1 MDNLE
6 ANIMDK
12 SMRSVFVGNIPYEA
26 TEEKLK
32 DIFGEVGQVLS
43 FKLVFDRE
51 TGKPKGYGFCEYRDQ
66 ETALSAMRNLNG
78 YEIGGRNLRVDNACT
93 EKSRMEMQNLLNQ
106 PPVENPYGEPVQA
119 EKAPEAISKAV
130 ASLPPEQMFELMK
143 QMKTTIQNNPSEAR
157 QMLLQNPQLAYALL
171 QAQVVMKII
180 DPHTAASLLHPVNQV
195 PATLMPG
202 DKNVPIQV
210 PINREYQASPAP
222 VAAPRQE
229 FQPVPAPVLP
239 NHSAPVFT
247 GGQDVDLRALD
258 PRTPVDPRLNRMA
271 DQDMR
276 QMPPAQLTN
285 PLPPVG
291 ENFSRDPR
299 EGRNGPSGFPTDPRQ
314 GGRMDP
320 RQKSSSAQ
328 STPSG
333 PTPSSRQAASSAT
346 QSTMNTL
353 SSVGANGGMPP
364 GASDQEKAALIM
376 QVLQLSD
383 EQIAM
388 LPLEQRTSILVL
400 KEQIAKSAQ
409 GR

>member
-66 ETALSAMRNLNG
+66 ETALSAMRNLNS

-106 PPVENPYGEPVQA
+106 PPIENPYGEPVQS

-143 QMKTTIQNNPSEAR
+143 QMKTTIQNNPTEAR
-157 QMLLQNPQLAYALL
+157 QMLLQNPQFAYALL

-180 DPHTAASLLHPVNQV
+180 DANTAASLLHPVNQV

-202 DKNVPIQV
+202 DKNVSVQV
-210 PINREYQASPAP
+210 PINREFQAAPAP
-222 VAAPRQE
+222 VAPPR
-229 FQPVPAPVLP
+229 AM
-239 NHSAPVFT
+239 
-247 GGQDVDLRALD
+247 D
-258 PRTPVDPRLNRMA
+258 PRVPTVDPRLNRMA
-271 DQDMR
+271 DQDLR
-276 QMPPAQLTN
+276 MPPAVQISN
-285 PLPPVG
+285 PLPPV
-291 ENFSRDPR
+291 ESFSSAASTEPNASFPRDPR
-299 EGRNGPSGFPTDPRQ
+299 EVRNGPGAFSNDPRQ
-314 GGRMDP
+314 LGRVDP
-320 RQKSSSAQ
+320 RQKAAAAPVPVSQ
-328 STPSG
+328 PPRPS
-333 PTPSSRQAASSAT
+333 QAAAAASMA
-346 QSTMNTL
+346 
-353 SSVGANGGMPP
+353 SVNGAMPP

-388 LPLEQRTSILVL
+388 LPPEQRNSILVL

>member
-43 FKLVFDRE
+43 FKLVYDRE

-66 ETALSAMRNLNG
+66 ETALSAMRNLNS

-106 PPVENPYGEPVQA
+106 PPIENPYGEPVQS

-143 QMKTTIQNNPSEAR
+143 QMKETIQNNPTEAR
-157 QMLLQNPQLAYALL
+157 QMLLQNPQFAYALL

-180 DPHTAASLLHPVNQV
+180 DGYTAASLLHPVNQV

-202 DKNVPIQV
+202 DKNVPVQV
-210 PINREYQASPAP
+210 PINREFQAAPAP
-222 VAAPRQE
+222 VAPPRQE
-229 FQPVPAPVLP
+229 FQPVPAPIIIP
-239 NHSAPVFT
+239 NTNHSAPVFT
-247 GGQDVDLRALD
+247 SMNDVDFRAMD
-258 PRTPVDPRLNRMA
+258 PRAPMNRMA

-276 QMPPAQLTN
+276 MPPAVQISN
-285 PLPPVG
+285 SMPPV
-291 ENFSRDPR
+291 ESFVRDPR
-299 EGRNGPSGFPTDPRQ
+299 DARNGPGAFSNDPRQ
-314 GGRMDP
+314 LARVDP
-320 RQKSSSAQ
+320 RQKAAAAPVQLVPVSQ
-328 STPSG
+328 PPR
-333 PTPSSRQAASSAT
+333 PTSQAAAAASMA
-346 QSTMNTL
+346 
-353 SSVGANGGMPP
+353 SVNGAMPP

-383 EQIAM
+383 DQIAM
-388 LPLEQRTSILVL
+388 LPPEQRNSILVL